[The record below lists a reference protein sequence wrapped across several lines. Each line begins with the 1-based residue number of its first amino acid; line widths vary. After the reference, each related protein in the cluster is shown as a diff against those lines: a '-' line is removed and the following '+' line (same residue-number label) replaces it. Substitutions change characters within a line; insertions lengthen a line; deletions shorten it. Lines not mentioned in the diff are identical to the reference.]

1 MDLEIILS
9 EISQTEKDKYYMIK
23 HTWNLKKDKNELIY
37 KIEIYSQMQ
46 LTNLQLPKG
55 KGVGDKLEVWD
66 QHIHTTVYKIDD
78 KDLQIGR
85 AHV

>member
-1 MDLEIILS
+1 M
-9 EISQTEKDKYYMIK
+9 
-23 HTWNLKKDKNELIY
+23 NELIY

-46 LTNLQLPKG
+46 LTHLQLPKG

-78 KDLQIGR
+78 QDLLYSTGNYIQYLVICNGKNLNDNLYIYMYN
-85 AHV
+85 